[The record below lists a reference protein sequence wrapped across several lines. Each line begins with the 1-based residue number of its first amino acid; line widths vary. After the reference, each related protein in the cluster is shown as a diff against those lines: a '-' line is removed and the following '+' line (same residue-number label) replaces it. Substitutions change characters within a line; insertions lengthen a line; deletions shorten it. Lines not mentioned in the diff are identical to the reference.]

1 MHSMCV
7 SPKLDRRLGRDG
19 AVMRFTRNRK
29 IAVGVVSLVAV
40 AGLAYGYWTGTG
52 SGTGTGTAG
61 TSGTATITGTIASGV
76 APGENRAVS
85 FTAANASGSPI
96 QVSTVHVVSI
106 AADSGHAS
114 CTTADLTMADVT
126 ENHQVPAGATVE
138 PLPTNGSLVYAN
150 TAVNQDACKGA
161 TLTLT
166 LSSS

>member
-1 MHSMCV
+1 
-7 SPKLDRRLGRDG
+7 
-19 AVMRFTRNRK
+19 MRFTRNRK
-29 IAVGVVSLVAV
+29 IAVGAIALVAV

-85 FTAANASGSPI
+85 FTAANASNSPI

-114 CTTADLTMADVT
+114 CATADFTMADVT
-126 ENHQVPAGATVE
+126 ENHQVPAGATVDA
-138 PLPTNGSLVYAN
+138 LPNDGSLVYAN